1 MRSSTTFGGRR
12 AHTDTHHNQEPRAK
26 PPKVHHRT
34 PSTLHK
40 VIRVRTSPA
49 YPIRQGSDYVGRYD
63 EQGQVAVEEGGGQDD
78 EEEAYGEDLIGETS
92 LRSVKAS
99 R

>member
-1 MRSSTTFGGRR
+1 M
-12 AHTDTHHNQEPRAK
+12 
-26 PPKVHHRT
+26 
-34 PSTLHK
+34 
-40 VIRVRTSPA
+40 
-49 YPIRQGSDYVGRYD
+49 
-63 EQGQVAVEEGGGQDD
+63 EEGGGQDD